1 MVNQEKKKKWWD
13 WKHMLYDEMRNW
25 AMWNCTKW
33 MIWEKKKNWLILK
46 KMPRKGKWLIW
57 KKDAQMGKDRDE
69 IDENGL
75 PNINLSIYTT

>member
-1 MVNQEKKKKWWD
+1 MVNQEKKKWD

-33 MIWEKKKNWLILK
+33 MIWEKKKWMILK

-57 KKDAQMGKDRDE
+57 KKDAQMGKECDE

-75 PNINLSIYTT
+75 PNINLPI